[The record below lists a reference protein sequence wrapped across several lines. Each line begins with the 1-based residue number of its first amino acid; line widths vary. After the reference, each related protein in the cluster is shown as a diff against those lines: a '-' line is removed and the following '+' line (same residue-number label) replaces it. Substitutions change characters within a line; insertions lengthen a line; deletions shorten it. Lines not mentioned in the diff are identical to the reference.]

1 MSTVLSA
8 LYLGPASGTAAV
20 TTTLGAGWQ
29 VLAPETTPA
38 AVLPLLPQVH
48 AILDASMKVPLR
60 QAELDTAVN
69 LKLIATA
76 TTGADH
82 IDSKALAARSIPLL
96 TLKGQKQVLNE
107 LTPAAE
113 LSWMLLMACARHLRA
128 ANRHVES
135 GLWDREKFPG
145 MLLKGRTLGLIG
157 CGRIGQWMS
166 RYATAFGMRVI
177 GYDPYLPE
185 TEWPA
190 TIERT
195 DLDTLLQNAHAVS
208 IHVHLSDE
216 TRGLVGPREFSLI
229 RPGTI
234 LINTSR
240 GAICDEDA
248 LLQALESGH
257 LGGYGTD
264 VLEGEPAIQTSRI
277 WQYAQKHDNCLI
289 TPHIG
294 GFSPDAVDIVLKFAA
309 TRIRDFFATQ
319 G

>member
-1 MSTVLSA
+1 MPETRSV

-20 TTTLGAGWQ
+20 TSTLGAGWQ
-29 VLAPETTPA
+29 VLAPETTPT

-48 AILDASMKVPLR
+48 AILDASMKVPLS

-128 ANRHVES
+128 ANRHVEA
-135 GLWDREKFPG
+135 GLWDREQFPG

-185 TEWPA
+185 SEWPA
-190 TIERT
+190 TIVRT
-195 DLDTLLQNAHAVS
+195 DLAPLLQNAHAVS

-216 TRGLVGPREFSLI
+216 TRGLIGPREFSLL
-229 RPGTI
+229 RPGAI

-248 LLQALESGH
+248 LLQALETNH
-257 LGGYGTD
+257 LAGYGTD

-277 WQYAQKHDNCLI
+277 WQYAQTHDNCLI

>member
-1 MSTVLSA
+1 MSSHTV
-8 LYLGPASGTAAV
+8 LYLGPESGLATV
-20 TTTLGAGWQ
+20 KETLGSGYE
-29 VLAPETTPA
+29 VLAPATTPGT
-38 AVLPLLPQVH
+38 VLPLLPQAH
-48 AILDASMKVPLR
+48 AILDASMKVPLK
-60 QAELDTAVN
+60 QAELGTAAQ
-69 LKLIATA
+69 LKIIVTA

-82 IDSKALAARSIPLL
+82 IDSATLKERGIPLL

-128 ANRHVES
+128 ANKHVEA
-135 GLWDREKFPG
+135 GMWDREQFPG

-157 CGRIGQWMS
+157 CGRIGQWMA
-166 RYATAFGMRVI
+166 RYATAFGMRVV
-177 GYDPYLPE
+177 GHDPYLPE
-185 TEWPA
+185 GEWPA
-190 TIERT
+190 TIERA
-195 DLDTLLQNAHAVS
+195 DIDTVLSTAHAVS

-216 TRGLVGPREFSLI
+216 TRGLVRQREFGLM

-257 LGGYGTD
+257 LGAYGTD
-264 VLEGEPAIQTSRI
+264 VLEGEPDIQKSRV

-294 GFSPDAVDIVLKFAA
+294 GFSPDAVNIVLKFSAE
-309 TRIRDFFATQ
+309 RIRGHFASQ
-319 G
+319 A